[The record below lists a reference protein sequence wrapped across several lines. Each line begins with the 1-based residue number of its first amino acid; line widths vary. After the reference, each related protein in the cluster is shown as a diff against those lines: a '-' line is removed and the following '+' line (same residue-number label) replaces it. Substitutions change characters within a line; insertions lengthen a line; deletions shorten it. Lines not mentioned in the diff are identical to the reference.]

1 MLLRAGGREGHDR
14 ERAARIDHQPVLL
27 VGARPAPR
35 RALHRQ
41 QGRNHHDD
49 AHDGARA
56 GAAGI
61 RANAIAPGT
70 TDTAQSPG
78 GLTEEELAAFARAVP
93 LGRIAQP
100 EDVASVA
107 VFLATEESRH
117 GTGQTLQVN
126 GGVYMR

>member
-1 MLLRAGGREGHDR
+1 M
-14 ERAARIDHQPVLL
+14 ERARRGRASRARVVRTNRH
-27 VGARPAPR
+27 G
-35 RALHRQ
+35 
-41 QGRNHHDD
+41 D

-56 GAAGI
+56 GPAGI